1 MAVYRQR
8 WLFAELGRG
17 IPTQEC
23 ATRPA
28 VFQTVPHPPMRA
40 TRQFGWCRFPNPVL
54 DAFRAAPTVE
64 PQRCCGLL
72 LTGGDAL
79 RTATK
84 KRLRLWPLW
93 DIWGLRTLA
102 ECTAATMFCGAP
114 ICLHVVSG
122 DVLVWMGARFPV
134 GLRLWKSRDGR
145 KFPKRAV
152 DKKTRPAHI
161 PRTGAPL
168 VLRLDGAPPK
178 PSLIIRWQSF
188 RPRSAAG
195 GFDAF

>member
-1 MAVYRQR
+1 VACR
-8 WLFAELGRG
+8 
-17 IPTQEC
+17 
-23 ATRPA
+23 
-28 VFQTVPHPPMRA
+28 VPNCPPLTDARHPPIWLVPVPRSGSRCVSSRA
-40 TRQFGWCRFPNPVL
+40 YGRTTTMLCHP
-54 DAFRAAPTVE
+54 RAVNDSLSL
-64 PQRCCGLL
+64 QSRGGDFLRSCGLL

-93 DIWGLRTLA
+93 DLWGLRTLA